1 MKPQWE
7 SGLTEQLHICLTYL
21 LIFYFFKESSP
32 DEKKY
37 QGTMKGRNL
46 EVRVKDKVLGESDIF
61 TKEREDWDIFT
72 SLFSSLGLVSDPAI
86 TLT

>member
-72 SLFSSLGLVSDPAI
+72 SLFSSLSLVSDPAI

>member
-7 SGLTEQLHICLTYL
+7 SGRTEQLHICRIF
-21 LIFYFFKESSP
+21 LIFYFFKESIP

-37 QGTMKGRNL
+37 QWTMKGRNL

-72 SLFSSLGLVSDPAI
+72 SLFSSPSLVSDPAV

>member
-37 QGTMKGRNL
+37 QWTMKGRNL

-72 SLFSSLGLVSDPAI
+72 SLFSSLSLVSDPAV

>member
-46 EVRVKDKVLGESDIF
+46 EVRVKDKVFGESDIF

-72 SLFSSLGLVSDPAI
+72 SLFSSLSLVSDPAV

>member
-1 MKPQWE
+1 MGKW
-7 SGLTEQLHICLTYL
+7 SDWTITHLTYF
-21 LIFYFFKESSP
+21 LIFYFFKESIP

-37 QGTMKGRNL
+37 QRTMKGRNL

-72 SLFSSLGLVSDPAI
+72 SLFSSPSLVSDPAV

>member
-37 QGTMKGRNL
+37 QWTMKGRNL
-46 EVRVKDKVLGESDIF
+46 EVRVKDKVFGESDIF

-72 SLFSSLGLVSDPAI
+72 SLFSSLSLVSDPAV